1 MNTIVGVYEAHDDAV
16 NAVKA
21 LEQAGY
27 ATKNISLISKAE
39 LVNDHIHVKSDHTV
53 ETAEVG
59 VGVAAGSILG
69 VLAGVGI
76 FAVPGLGF
84 LYGAGALVGAFAGV
98 NFGLLGGGIASI
110 LTSIGIDK
118 LNAEKYEKHLNEGKY
133 IVFVQGDEK
142 ETKHAHEVL
151 HTEDLHLE
159 LDSHE

>member
-1 MNTIVGVYEAHDDAV
+1 MNTIVGVYEAHDNAV